1 MGLEIENL
9 KTLEVLLVSF
19 EMDKFSHQKK
29 ENIQREKKISELE
42 ECIESFRKEL
52 HNKQKDSEKLKSTF
66 EEKLLKRENAIT
78 NLALEK
84 SELKIASNNLKAE
97 NITMKEKQLK
107 QEDANKCL
115 KLENS
120 EVKKTSNDLKVEN
133 RTMKKKLLKQEDMIK
148 NHELENLEFKKTSN
162 SLKLENR

>member
-1 MGLEIENL
+1 MGSSDISCSDIVSRFEN
-9 KTLEVLLVSF
+9 S
-19 EMDKFSHQKK
+19 DKFSHKK
-29 ENIQREKKISELE
+29 TESIQQEKKISELE
-42 ECIESFRKEL
+42 ECIEYLRKEL
-52 HNKQKDSEKLKSTF
+52 HNKQKYAEKLKSTF

-133 RTMKKKLLKQEDMIK
+133 RTMKKK
-148 NHELENLEFKKTSN
+148 
-162 SLKLENR
+162 

>member
-1 MGLEIENL
+1 MG
-9 KTLEVLLVSF
+9 
-19 EMDKFSHQKK
+19 DKFSHQKK

-52 HNKQKDSEKLKSTF
+52 HNKQKDTEKLKSTF

-97 NITMKEKQLK
+97 NITMKEK
-107 QEDANKCL
+107 
-115 KLENS
+115 
-120 EVKKTSNDLKVEN
+120 
-133 RTMKKKLLKQEDMIK
+133 LLKQEDMIK
-148 NHELENLEFKKTSN
+148 NYELENSEFKKTSN
-162 SLKLENR
+162 SLKLENRTVKEEI

>member
-1 MGLEIENL
+1 MG
-9 KTLEVLLVSF
+9 
-19 EMDKFSHQKK
+19 
-29 ENIQREKKISELE
+29 
-42 ECIESFRKEL
+42 
-52 HNKQKDSEKLKSTF
+52 
-66 EEKLLKRENAIT
+66 
-78 NLALEK
+78 
-84 SELKIASNNLKAE
+84 ELKIASNNLKAE

-120 EVKKTSNDLKVEN
+120 EVKKTSDDLKVEN

-162 SLKLENR
+162 SLKLENRTVKEEIMKQNLEISELKEKFETNKEIIKKLREQ